1 MAELKNF
8 LDENGRLIQFPAK
21 RKMKLVALAYLAE
34 KFVPERKY
42 TEKEVNELL
51 LSWHTFGDPA
61 TLRRE
66 LYNARFLGRDAGG
79 AVYWIEKIEE
89 KISVG
94 YVETE
99 EELKAVLRLC
109 YRLLTP
115 KLMVTLPGEKNDSES
130 VYVAAEEMKNQGAV
144 DSEIFENIYAY
155 AAWKERME
163 KYSRLLVYAKQD
175 GEIVSAVLGR
185 PESEESLVC
194 GMVACDEKFRRR
206 GITKMLMEK
215 FVKNAHEMGFRYITL
230 GADGDAEGFYEK
242 CGFHVIFE
250 IHGQKIYQ
258 RMLG

>member
-8 LDENGRLIQFPAK
+8 LDEDGRLIQFPAK
-21 RKMKLVALAYLAE
+21 RKMKLVALAYLAG

-99 EELKAVLRLC
+99 E
-109 YRLLTP
+109 
-115 KLMVTLPGEKNDSES
+115 N
-130 VYVAAEEMKNQGAV
+130 
-144 DSEIFENIYAY
+144 
-155 AAWKERME
+155 
-163 KYSRLLVYAKQD
+163 
-175 GEIVSAVLGR
+175 
-185 PESEESLVC
+185 
-194 GMVACDEKFRRR
+194 
-206 GITKMLMEK
+206 
-215 FVKNAHEMGFRYITL
+215 
-230 GADGDAEGFYEK
+230 
-242 CGFHVIFE
+242 
-250 IHGQKIYQ
+250 
-258 RMLG
+258 